1 MNHPDISNPR
11 QEVESA
17 EKLRV
22 SKTGLEVTNEKLE
35 AELEETKRRLQAA
48 LAAPAGAAPGV
59 GTDGRKSSVLA
70 R

>member
-1 MNHPDISNPR
+1 M
-11 QEVESA
+11 
-17 EKLRV
+17 
-22 SKTGLEVTNEKLE
+22 SKTSLEVTNEKLE

-48 LAAPAGAAPGV
+48 LATPAAATASGV